1 MSDPLRSDQRPISAL
16 SPPEREARI
25 EQLLLSGLDRYFAG
39 DYEQAINLW
48 TRVLF
53 VDRQHDRARAYIE
66 RARSAQAERQRESEA
81 LAHQGIEAFQSGDVD
96 RARDLLSA
104 ALDRG
109 APQELALGV
118 LGRIERLDVAQRH
131 PLELPL
137 RRDLT
142 VRTARDERVS
152 RRAGGG
158 VLTFV
163 SGCVLLTLIGLSA
176 FIALGGSVGQLT
188 TWMVWPKAPVAA
200 PAALP
205 SRPPA
210 PFAMPSASEAHLARA
225 QHLFRSGRLRDALT
239 ALDDISV
246 GDVLRQDADRLRAQI
261 QRELLATT
269 QAEPYSA
276 PRVSAAPP
284 SNPSEPRDE

>member
-1 MSDPLRSDQRPISAL
+1 MSDPLRSDQRPITAL
-16 SPPEREARI
+16 DAPEREARI
-25 EQLLLSGLDRYFAG
+25 EQLLLSGLDRYFSG

-81 LAHQGIEAFQSGDVD
+81 MAHEGIAAFQMGDVD

-118 LGRIERLDVAQRH
+118 LGRIERLDVAQVH

-137 RRDLT
+137 RRDLMPALSP
-142 VRTARDERVS
+142 REERAARS
-152 RRAGGG
+152 AGGG

-163 SGCVLLTLIGLSA
+163 TACVLITLIGLSA

-188 TWMVWPKAPVAA
+188 TWMLRPKAPVAA
-200 PAALP
+200 AAAFP
-205 SRPPA
+205 SRPEAPPRAPA
-210 PFAMPSASEAHLARA
+210 ASEVHLTRAH
-225 QHLFRSGRLRDALT
+225 QLFATGRVRDALV
-239 ALDDISV
+239 ALDNISI
-246 GDVLRQDADRLRAQI
+246 GDELRPDADRLRAQI

-269 QAEPYSA
+269 AAEPLGA
-276 PRVSAAPP
+276 PPGPAAPP
-284 SNPSEPRDE
+284 SSPW

>member
-1 MSDPLRSDQRPISAL
+1 MSDPLRSDQRPIAAL
-16 SPPEREARI
+16 TPPERSARI
-25 EQLLLSGLDRYFAG
+25 EQLLLSGLDCYFVG

-81 LAHQGIEAFQSGDVD
+81 MAHEGLAAFQTGDVD

-109 APQELALGV
+109 APQELALDV
-118 LGRIERLDVAQRH
+118 LNRIEHLEATQVH

-137 RRDLT
+137 RRELLP
-142 VRTARDERVS
+142 VRPLAQGDT

-158 VLTFV
+158 VLTFL
-163 SGCVLLTLIGLSA
+163 SACVLITLIALSA
-176 FIALGGSVGQLT
+176 FIALGGSVEQLT
-188 TWMVWPKAPVAA
+188 TWMVWPKAPAA
-200 PAALP
+200 IGVIP
-205 SRPPA
+205 SRPEPPLRVPA
-210 PFAMPSASEAHLARA
+210 ANEVHLSRA
-225 QHLFRSGRLRDALT
+225 QHLFSAGRLRDALL
-239 ALDDISV
+239 ALDRIPV
-246 GDVLRQDADRLRAQI
+246 GDELRQDGERLRAQI

-269 QAEPYSA
+269 TLDPVSA
-276 PRVSAAPP
+276 PAAALPR
-284 SNPSEPRDE
+284 EPHNE

>member
-16 SPPEREARI
+16 SPAEREARI

-81 LAHQGIEAFQSGDVD
+81 MAHEGLEAFRTGDVD

-118 LGRIERLDVAQRH
+118 LGRIERLDVAQAQ

-137 RRDLT
+137 RREPVP
-142 VRTARDERVS
+142 VRSARDERAAH
-152 RRAGGG
+152 RAGSG
-158 VLTFV
+158 VLTLV
-163 SGCVLLTLIGLSA
+163 TGCVLITLMGLSA
-176 FIALGGSVGQLT
+176 FIALGGSVERLT
-188 TWMVWPKAPVAA
+188 TWVVWPKAPLATTAA
-200 PAALP
+200 AWP
-205 SRPPA
+205 SRPEP
-210 PFAMPSASEAHLARA
+210 PLIVPHASEVHLTRA
-225 QHLFRSGRLRDALT
+225 QHLFSAGRLHDALVV
-239 ALDDISV
+239 LDDIPL
-246 GDVLRQDADRLRAQI
+246 GDELKPDADRLRAQI

-269 QAEPYSA
+269 IAEPFGVPA
-276 PRVSAAPP
+276 AAAAPP
-284 SNPSEPRDE
+284 REPRNE

>member
-1 MSDPLRSDQRPISAL
+1 MSDPLRSDQRPITAL
-16 SPPEREARI
+16 TPSEREARI

-66 RARSAQAERQRESEA
+66 RARSAQAEQQRESEA
-81 LAHQGIEAFQSGDVD
+81 MAHEGLEAFKLGDVD

-118 LGRIERLDVAQRH
+118 LGRIERLDTAQLH

-137 RRDLT
+137 RRELT
-142 VRTARDERVS
+142 PVRSAREERRTT
-152 RRAGGG
+152 RRPGSGL
-158 VLTFV
+158 LTLLT
-163 SGCVLLTLIGLSA
+163 GCVLITLIGLSA

-188 TWMVWPKAPVAA
+188 TWMVWPKAPILAA
-200 PAALP
+200 STLP
-205 SRPPA
+205 SRPAAPLPVPA
-210 PFAMPSASEAHLARA
+210 ASEVHLSRA
-225 QHLFRSGRLRDALT
+225 QHLYSTGRLRDALT
-239 ALDDISV
+239 ALDEIPI
-246 GDVLRQDADRLRAQI
+246 GDQLRPDADRLRAQI
-261 QRELLATT
+261 QRELLTT
-269 QAEPYSA
+269 TVADPLSA
-276 PRVSAAPP
+276 PPVPAVPP
-284 SNPSEPRDE
+284 REPRHE

>member
-1 MSDPLRSDQRPISAL
+1 MSDPLRSDQRPITAL

-25 EQLLLSGLDRYFAG
+25 EQMLLSGLDRYFAG

-66 RARSAQAERQRESEA
+66 RARSAQAEQQRESEA
-81 LAHQGIEAFQSGDVD
+81 LAHEGLEAFQTGDVD

-109 APQELALGV
+109 AAQELALGV
-118 LGRIERLDVAQRH
+118 LGRIERLDVAQVH

-142 VRTARDERVS
+142 PVRTTRDER
-152 RRAGGG
+152 RGARHAGGG
-158 VLTFV
+158 LLTLLT
-163 SGCVLLTLIGLSA
+163 GCVLVTLIGLSA

-188 TWMVWPKAPVAA
+188 TWMVWPKAPIATAA
-200 PAALP
+200 TPP
-205 SRPPA
+205 SRPEAPLAVPA
-210 PFAMPSASEAHLARA
+210 ASEVHLSRA
-225 QHLFRSGRLRDALT
+225 QHLSSTGRLRDALT
-239 ALDDISV
+239 ALDEIPV
-246 GDVLRQDADRLRAQI
+246 GDQLRPDADQLRAQI

-269 QAEPYSA
+269 VAEPFSV
-276 PRVSAAPP
+276 PPVAAPP
-284 SNPSEPRDE
+284 REPRNE

>member
-1 MSDPLRSDQRPISAL
+1 MSDPLRSDQRPITAL

-25 EQLLLSGLDRYFAG
+25 EQMLLSGLDRYFAG

-66 RARSAQAERQRESEA
+66 RARSAQAEQQRESEA
-81 LAHQGIEAFQSGDVD
+81 LAHEGLEAFQTGDVD

-118 LGRIERLDVAQRH
+118 LGRIERLDVAQIH

-142 VRTARDERVS
+142 PVRTARDERHGP
-152 RRAGGG
+152 RHAGGG
-158 VLTFV
+158 LLTLL
-163 SGCVLLTLIGLSA
+163 SGCVLITLIALSA

-188 TWMVWPKAPVAA
+188 TWMVWPKAPIAA
-200 PAALP
+200 AATLP
-205 SRPPA
+205 SRPEAPLAVPA
-210 PFAMPSASEAHLARA
+210 SSEVHLSRA
-225 QHLFRSGRLRDALT
+225 QHLSSTGRLRDALT
-239 ALDDISV
+239 ALDDIPV
-246 GDVLRQDADRLRAQI
+246 GDQLRPDADRLRAQI

-269 QAEPYSA
+269 VAEPF
-276 PRVSAAPP
+276 
-284 SNPSEPRDE
+284 SEPRNE